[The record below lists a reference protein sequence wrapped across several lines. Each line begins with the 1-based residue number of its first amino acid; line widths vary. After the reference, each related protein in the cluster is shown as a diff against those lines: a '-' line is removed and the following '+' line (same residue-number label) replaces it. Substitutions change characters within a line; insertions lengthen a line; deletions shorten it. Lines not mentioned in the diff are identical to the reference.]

1 MKYFKWNLE
10 KNEMLKKQR
19 NISFEEI
26 VFQIQNDGLLE
37 IIKHPNNDKY
47 VNQKI
52 FVVIYNNY
60 VYLVPFIEKENEIF
74 LKTIFPGR
82 KYTKKYLEDK
92 NE

>member
-1 MKYFKWNLE
+1 
-10 KNEMLKKQR
+10 MLKKQR

>member
-1 MKYFKWNLE
+1 MKYFNWNLE
-10 KNEMLKKQR
+10 KNEILKEQR
-19 NISFEEI
+19 KISFEEI

-37 IIKHPNNDKY
+37 IIKHLNNDKY

-60 VYLVPFIEKENEIF
+60 VYLVPFLEKENEIF
-74 LKTIFPGR
+74 LKTIFPSR